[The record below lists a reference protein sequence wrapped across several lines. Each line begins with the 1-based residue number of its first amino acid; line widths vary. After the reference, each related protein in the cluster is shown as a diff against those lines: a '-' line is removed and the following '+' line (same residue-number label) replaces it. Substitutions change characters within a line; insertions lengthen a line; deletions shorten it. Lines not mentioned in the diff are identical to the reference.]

1 MTSFLELSDVH
12 LSYDRAEALKG
23 ISLKVDEGSI
33 VTLLGANGAGKTT
46 TVRAISGTIRPNSGE
61 ICFRGERIDG
71 MSPSQIVKRGIS
83 LVPEGRRL
91 FPYMTVYDN
100 LMMGSY
106 LRRDRKEI
114 HNNLERV
121 FSSFPRLKERL
132 RQKAVS
138 LSGGEQQMVAIGRG
152 LMASP
157 KLMLLDEPTLGLSPL
172 LVQETARII
181 KEIRSTSGVTILLI
195 EQNARMALSLADYA
209 YVLETGT
216 IATEGESKV
225 LLNDEG
231 IRKAYLGGK

>member
-1 MTSFLELSDVH
+1 MTSFLELKDVH

-23 ISLKVDEGSI
+23 ISLRVDEGSI
-33 VTLLGANGAGKTT
+33 VTLLGANGAGKST
-46 TVRAISGTIRPNSGE
+46 TVRAISGTIRPSSGG
-61 ICFRGERIDG
+61 IWFRGELIDG

-100 LMMGSY
+100 LMMGAY
-106 LRRDRKEI
+106 LRRDKKEI
-114 HNNLERV
+114 QKNLERV

-138 LSGGEQQMVAIGRG
+138 LSGGEQQMVAMGRG

-157 KLMLLDEPTLGLSPL
+157 KLMLLDEPTLGLSPI

-181 KEIRSTSGVTILLI
+181 REIRESSGVTILLI
-195 EQNARMALSLADYA
+195 EQNARMALALADYA

-225 LLNDEG
+225 LLTDEG
-231 IRKAYLGGK
+231 IRKAYLGG